1 MSANQIPSARQ
12 AAFSAFRAGSLRS
25 VTVRPSSRAASGV
38 VLVAAFASF
47 PRARSFARRWAF
59 RLGFSVVVR
68 RSGGVP
74 LSCAPSTGWAVS
86 VPVVI
91 RARCRWLL
99 AGGGIFAPV
108 VGGLRGLLAVVSS
121 WGLA

>member
-1 MSANQIPSARQ
+1 MVSQIQSPRSV
-12 AAFSAFRAGSLRS
+12 AFSAFRAGSLRS
-25 VTVRPSSRAASGV
+25 ITVRPSSRAASRV

-47 PRARSFARRWAF
+47 PRARSFARRWAS

-68 RSGGVP
+68 RSGA
-74 LSCAPSTGWAVS
+74 LWAVS

-108 VGGLRGLLAVVSS
+108 VGGLRGLLAVVGS